1 MTPMSEKTS
10 QFMQQ
15 KRRVVHKLTSLSI
28 DLSREDDLVN
38 LGGVMDCIHIEPK
51 AVGDILMANKN
62 NKK

>member
-1 MTPMSEKTS
+1 
-10 QFMQQ
+10 MQQ